1 MAVPAH
7 QAKASLAMII
17 GGRRM
22 ARKPRIKRSP
32 PTWEGISHRD
42 LGVMSFEGCTTGVFD
57 LPLVYSQMNTIVW
70 PVDQTRYHPDKK
82 MNRVMHKHK
91 HNKNMRRYH
100 RVHQPGF
107 DTQRRP
113 VKN

>member
-1 MAVPAH
+1 
-7 QAKASLAMII
+7 MII

-32 PTWEGISHRD
+32 PTWEGISHRELD
-42 LGVMSFEGCTTGVFD
+42 VMSFEGCTTAEID
-57 LPLVYSQMNTIVW
+57 LPLVHSQMNTIVW
-70 PVDQTRYHPDKK
+70 AVDQTRYHPDKK
-82 MNRVMHKHK
+82 MNRGMQ
-91 HNKNMRRYH
+91 NKNMRRYH